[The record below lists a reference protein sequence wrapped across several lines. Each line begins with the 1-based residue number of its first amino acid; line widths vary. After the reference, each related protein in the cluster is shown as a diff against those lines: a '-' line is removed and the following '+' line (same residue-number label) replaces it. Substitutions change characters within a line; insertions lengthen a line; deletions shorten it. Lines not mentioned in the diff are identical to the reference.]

1 MSYVGSTRFPFPF
14 TSPLPGDPDGK
25 PAGHSA
31 TGIARMRLPGRAHTP
46 NRGLRGKRGKDY
58 ESPGSK
64 AGAFG
69 CPEATRLAAF
79 IIATGMSGFLD
90 LLGVRR
96 ELGRGHERRGKAGI
110 SRQVH
115 LPRLRGDSRGKHRQG
130 RIQRDHRRPFQ
141 GRVAD

>member
-1 MSYVGSTRFPFPF
+1 MLQNRYGCARVCTQGFPSLLRRRFR
-14 TSPLPGDPDGK
+14 GIRNGK

-69 CPEATRLAAF
+69 CPEPKAPASHVRVP
-79 IIATGMSGFLD
+79 
-90 LLGVRR
+90 LLRARETSRADCVRC
-96 ELGRGHERRGKAGI
+96 ELGSRHERSSKPGVTGKI
-110 SRQVH
+110 DMT
-115 LPRLRGDSRGKHRQG
+115 RLRGQ
-130 RIQRDHRRPFQ
+130 
-141 GRVAD
+141 